1 MATRVLPRVYVSLND
16 MSQIPEGATSL
27 KVGYVLDA
35 DRGPVNEWRLV
46 TSPTD
51 FLTRYTLSG
60 APSLT
65 DDPTFHSILKVL
77 AQTNSMYVVR
87 AANNPLYGGVV
98 IKKAKD
104 YGKITEISAEDETI
118 TLEGTEGLPQ
128 EGEVVMVTGTNLTD
142 GYFVVKSVEENV
154 IKVTGNIVTE
164 YKGEGDAK
172 LFRCPVSPLAYQKIG
187 VIARAISADK
197 TFVLEGNVAS
207 RFTAHQIITVK
218 YSSEAG
224 YSSNDGD
231 FTVVS
236 SVFNLEDN
244 ETLVKVKEAITDD
257 IGGQIYQN
265 SLVTPDGYSFADDDL
280 MLITGVDA
288 GAYNSKLAFTVVS
301 SVDNQEDLIYYPGAD
316 VGGDEPCT
324 FGTMRLQVINTETNE
339 VLETYVFSKDET
351 AKAIDGTSLFVDSV
365 VDGSAYIKIV
375 NNAATTDL
383 PNSTLAGTPI
393 QASGGSNGAAVNA
406 NTLTAAL
413 NVFKDKT
420 IPISILGN
428 GCSAAAETNVF
439 QTAMIELAK
448 TRKDILAVVNTRVTD
463 ERAALPSDRAQRIV
477 DYKKK
482 DLAST
487 SFYGCMYGPHVK
499 TSDIFNQRQ
508 VEIGADAVAIA
519 GWLDIINN
527 LSYPY
532 AYAGPKNG
540 LVSGVTCDWKIGDE
554 SGEAE
559 ILNDASINYVAYDGK
574 VGRYYMQCQNTLQ
587 IANSVMRNIGSV
599 LNVLDIKEHLA
610 TSLKEYLQLPITNLL
625 RQDIVNTCNDYLA
638 PMVGVRFYN
647 YLFQDVSTDFDIADN
662 TLRYLLTLSP
672 TMYAQKIYLV
682 MNIVNA
688 TFDFSIL
695 QSL

>member
-688 TFDFSIL
+688 TFDCSIL